1 MCKPYVN
8 YCYFDT
14 YEHLFKI
21 TLPLGQYKRLSVYSR
36 HSYKTISIMKHLNYK
51 LSSLFMLVLLAIGYS
66 SRAQFN
72 VVSAYPFT
80 PGTNS
85 LTYIT
90 NGTTVPNILGDDR
103 TEPNI
108 PIGFTFYYAGVAY
121 TDVSVCSNGWIAM
134 GTSTSTTYSNTQ
146 TNMDNL
152 TPILMPLFDDLTGSG
167 SNSVASYVTTGT
179 APNRVFTFEWKN
191 WSPLSSGSVDITIQ
205 VKLYEGPSNVIEFLY
220 KNEAGSG
227 NLSSATIG
235 LSGTVA
241 GDFQLLNSSGANPTV
256 TTTGFVNSIYSTPA
270 TGQSY
275 KWDSGPVCDRP
286 SNLSVIGLNSKSAT
300 VTWSHPSG
308 TQDYEYYVDN
318 QAVVIVPTS
327 TSRTSSNVVTV
338 NGLSGS
344 THYWLHVRHLC
355 APNNTSFWESIDF
368 TTYPDCVPPGGIVI
382 GQRDTS
388 SVSFSW
394 SNIST
399 ATDYDYIVN
408 TSRTSPAPGALATN
422 IGTNNIS
429 LSNLTAGTMYY
440 VHIRSLC
447 AGDDSSSWMLDSFY
461 IPRPCRAPQV
471 TITNLSTSQGVVSWL
486 KVLTANE
493 YEYAVT
499 STPAPPALGSR
510 VANNSV
516 YVPYLNSG
524 STYYAHV
531 RTFCIDRDVES
542 VSPWTTQKFET
553 YALGVGI
560 LNSSSKLISV
570 FPNPAKDMINIDID
584 GGVNDRSEILLTDMA
599 GRVLE
604 KIQPVHKQTAI
615 NINDL
620 SSGVYLLKYSDGVYS
635 QTVKFTKY

>member
-1 MCKPYVN
+1 
-8 YCYFDT
+8 
-14 YEHLFKI
+14 
-21 TLPLGQYKRLSVYSR
+21 
-36 HSYKTISIMKHLNYK
+36 MKHLNYK
-51 LSSLFMLVLLAIGYS
+51 LSSLLVFALLAIGFS

-90 NGTTVPNILGDDR
+90 NGTSVPSILGDDR

-108 PIGFTFYYAGVAY
+108 PLGFTFYYAGVAY
-121 TDVSVCSNGWIAM
+121 TDVSACSNGWIAM
-134 GTSTSTTYSNTQ
+134 GNSTATTYSNTQ

-152 TPILMPLFDDLTGSG
+152 TPILMPLFDDLTGGG
-167 SNSVASYVTTGT
+167 SNAEASYITTGT

-191 WSPLSSGSVDITIQ
+191 WSPLSSSSVEITIQ
-205 VKLYEGPSNVIEFLY
+205 VKLYEGPSNEIEFLY

-227 NLSSATIG
+227 SLSSATIG
-235 LSGTVA
+235 LSGNVA
-241 GDFQLLNSSGANPTV
+241 GDFQLLNSSGATPTV
-256 TTTGFVNSIYSTPA
+256 TTTGFVSSIYSTPA

-286 SNLSVIGLNSKSAT
+286 TNLSVVGLNSRSAT
-300 VTWSHPSG
+300 VTWTHPLG

-318 QAVVIVPTS
+318 QAAIVVPTS
-327 TSRTSSNVVTV
+327 TSRTTSNVVTV

-344 THYWLHVRHLC
+344 TRYWLHVRHMC
-355 APNNTSFWESIDF
+355 AANNTSFWETIDF
-368 TTYPDCVPPGGIVI
+368 TTLPDCVPPKGIVV

-388 SVSFSW
+388 SVAFSW
-394 SNIST
+394 SNIGT

-408 TSRTSPAPGALATN
+408 TSRTPPTSAAAATN

-429 LSNLTAGTMYY
+429 LSSLTSGTMYY

-447 AGDDSSSWMLDSFY
+447 LGDDSSSWMLDSFY
-461 IPRPCRAPQV
+461 IPRPCKAPQIA
-471 TITNLSTSQGVVSWL
+471 ITNLSTSRGVVSWL
-486 KVLTANE
+486 DVLTASE

-499 STPAPPALGSR
+499 SSPVPPTLGSR
-510 VANNSV
+510 VANTSV

-553 YALGVGI
+553 DALGVSNVNGANDAI
-560 LNSSSKLISV
+560 TI
-570 FPNPAKDMINIDID
+570 FPNPARDVINIDID
-584 GGVNDRSEILLTDMA
+584 ATLNDRSEILLTDMA
-599 GRVLE
+599 GRVIE
-604 KIQPVHKQTAI
+604 RIQPTNKQTTM
-615 NINDL
+615 NINEL
-620 SSGVYLLKYSDGVYS
+620 PLGVYLLKYNDGVHS
-635 QTVKFTKY
+635 HAVKFTKY